1 MMATLHLL
9 SHSPF
14 ADSRLASCLRLLAPD
29 DALLLT
35 GDAVYALQGG
45 TAQRQALELMPA
57 NVGLFALEE
66 DLAARG
72 LRDLPERVAT
82 VDYAGFVE
90 LCCRYARTNAWL

>member
-1 MMATLHLL
+1 MATLHLL

-29 DALLLT
+29 DALLLS
-35 GDAVYALQGG
+35 GDAVYALQTG

-57 NVGLFALEE
+57 HIGLFALGE

-72 LRDLPERVAT
+72 LTDVPGRLTA
-82 VDYAGFVE
+82 VDYPGFVD
-90 LCCRYARTNAWL
+90 LCCRFARTNAWL

>member
-1 MMATLHLL
+1 MATLHLL

-14 ADSRLASCLRLLAPD
+14 ADDRLASCLQLLSAE

-45 TAQRQALELMPA
+45 TAQRQALDLMPA
-57 NVGLFALEE
+57 GIVLFALKE
-66 DLAARG
+66 DVTARG
-72 LRDLPERVAT
+72 LTGLPERLQL

-90 LCCRYARTNAWL
+90 LCCRFDRTNAWL